1 MLKVGIT
8 GGIGSGKSIVCKIFQ
23 LLGIPVFYADEVAK
37 SLYDTNE
44 EMKSE
49 IIKHFGSEI
58 YQEKEDKHFYL
69 NKGKMREII
78 FGDKNKLQL
87 LNSIVHP
94 FIGLEVEK
102 FMNSQNSEYAIK
114 EAALLVESSSYKQLD
129 EIILVISPMELKL
142 KRIALRDATN
152 AIQIHNIMKNQMPD
166 GQKREYAN
174 HIIYNDNQHLLISQ
188 VINLHQHFLNQ
199 SRKNK
204 CQ

>member
-8 GGIGSGKSIVCKIFQ
+8 GGIGSGKSMVCKIFQ

-44 EMKSE
+44 ELKYE
-49 IIKHFGSEI
+49 IIKHFGPET
-58 YQEKEDKHFYL
+58 YQEKEDKHLYF

-94 FIGLEVEK
+94 YVGLEVEK
-102 FMNSQNSEYAIK
+102 FMSSQTSEYAIK

-152 AIQIHNIMKNQMPD
+152 TDQIHNIMSKQMSD
-166 GQKREYAN
+166 DQKREYAD

-188 VINLHQHFLNQ
+188 VINLHQHLLNQ